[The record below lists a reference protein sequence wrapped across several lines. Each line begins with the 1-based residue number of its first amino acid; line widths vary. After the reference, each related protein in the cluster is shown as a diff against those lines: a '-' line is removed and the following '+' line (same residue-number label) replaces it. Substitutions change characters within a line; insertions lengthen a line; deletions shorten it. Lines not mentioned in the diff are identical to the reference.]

1 MMLTFETVE
10 YISQLWH
17 PHPSSLISKESL
29 SSPKYSTID
38 SLRHFPSRVAY
49 TNLGRR
55 KELIKTRNRDN
66 SPLSFIHHFLNL
78 VSYSLQMVT
87 ATILTDNSL

>member
-29 SSPKYSTID
+29 SSPKYSTKKKHINCSLNSVSVALESGIQFKD
-38 SLRHFPSRVAY
+38 SGIL
-49 TNLGRR
+49 L
-55 KELIKTRNRDN
+55 
-66 SPLSFIHHFLNL
+66 
-78 VSYSLQMVT
+78 
-87 ATILTDNSL
+87 TI